1 VELAF
6 PPEHLD
12 RLSRAL
18 DIAWDMFLRSG
29 LLTTRNIDT
38 ARTTLAFGILECAAR
53 GEQNPRRLAI
63 GAVARYETTEKM
75 RRRSVPVFRPERRG
89 LTSKKFR

>member
-1 VELAF
+1 MPEHSLELAF

-12 RLSRAL
+12 RLSWAL

-63 GAVARYETTEKM
+63 SAVARYDAVAKM
-75 RRRSVPVFRPERRG
+75 RQRPPAAFSPERNAG
-89 LTSKKFR
+89 

>member
-1 VELAF
+1 MSENVVELAF

-12 RLSRAL
+12 GLSCAL
-18 DIAWDMFLRSG
+18 DIAWDMFLRAG
-29 LLTTRNIDT
+29 MLTTRNIDT

-63 GAVARYETTEKM
+63 SAVARYDA
-75 RRRSVPVFRPERRG
+75 VAQVRRG
-89 LTSKKFR
+89 RPTTR

>member
-6 PPEHLD
+6 PPEQLD

-29 LLTTRNIDT
+29 MLTTRNIDT
-38 ARTTLAFGILECAAR
+38 ARTTLAFAIMECATR
-53 GEQNPRRLAI
+53 GEHNPRRLAI
-63 GAVARYETTEKM
+63 SAVARYEAVAQV
-75 RRRSVPVFRPERRG
+75 RQRSPAAFHPERNAG
-89 LTSKKFR
+89 

>member
-1 VELAF
+1 MELAF
-6 PPEHLD
+6 PPEQLD

-38 ARTTLAFGILECAAR
+38 ARTTLAFAIMEGAAR
-53 GEQNPRRLAI
+53 GEHNSRRLAI
-63 GAVARYETTEKM
+63 SAVARYEAVAQERQRCSTA
-75 RRRSVPVFRPERRG
+75 FRPEQDAG
-89 LTSKKFR
+89 